1 MTSTILLSVDCLR
14 ADHVGCYGYDRPTT
28 PNIDSFAA
36 DATRYRFSYANCPG
50 TRWAFQSIH
59 TGVYAGQIDGLGI
72 PSGYRDHLAERFRS
86 AGFSTFGIAN
96 NGFLSRDYG
105 YDRGFDRWTGVAD
118 FDEDDSLL
126 VRAGKGVAGTVDSDV
141 LKRRLLRPA
150 YQFIAGDGSSGEYRP
165 PTTDADVVDGAVD
178 WLRRRESADDDY
190 FAWIHFMDAHTP
202 YGRYDDHL
210 RAVRGDTDVDHVV
223 APNEA
228 NAVVEGEPPEQRVI
242 DTYDACI
249 RRVDEQLGR
258 VLEVVDDETV
268 VAICGDHGEEFG
280 RYGAFHEAS
289 LYSSMTE
296 VPIVVR
302 APDLETGVVD
312 DHFAQH
318 VDLAPTLLAAA
329 DVPIPDRYVGEPLQ
343 RVDDSDRDLS
353 TPTYYSLAAG
363 HVGVQTDC
371 WKLVQ
376 RDGDRLGYEIG
387 RQNREDEPTAAETVP
402 DDVHA
407 RLDAFERRLERDRV
421 DGGSAALERDD
432 DLSTAVEENL
442 SDLGYLE

>member
-1 MTSTILLSVDCLR
+1 MASSILLSIDCLR
-14 ADHVGCYGYDRPTT
+14 SDHVGCYGYDRPTT
-28 PNIDSFAA
+28 PNIDSFAD
-36 DATRYRFSYANCPG
+36 DATRYRFGYSNCPG

-59 TGVYAGQIDGLGI
+59 TGVYAGQVDGLGI
-72 PSGYRDHLAERFRS
+72 PEEYRDHLAERFRS
-86 AGFSTFGIAN
+86 AGFSTFGIAH

-118 FDEDDSLL
+118 FEEDDSLL
-126 VRAGKGVAGTVDSDV
+126 VDAGKAVASAVDSDA

-150 YQFIAGDGSSGEYRP
+150 YRFVAGDGSSGEYRP
-165 PTTDADVVDGAVD
+165 PTTDADVVDRAVD
-178 WLRRRESADDDY
+178 WIRTRQAADDDY

-228 NAVVEGEPPEQRVI
+228 NAVVEGESPEQRVI

-258 VLEVVDDETV
+258 VLEVVDDDTTV
-268 VAICGDHGEEFG
+268 VVCGDHGEEFG
-280 RYGAFHEAS
+280 RYGEFHEAS

-302 APDLETGVVD
+302 APGLEAGVVED
-312 DHFAQH
+312 RFAQH
-318 VDLAPTLLAAA
+318 VDIAPTLLRSA
-329 DVPIPDRYVGEPLQ
+329 DVAIPDRYVGEPLQ
-343 RVDDSDRDLS
+343 RADDRDLS
-353 TPTYYSLAAG
+353 TPTCYSLEAG
-363 HVGVQTDC
+363 HVGVQTDR
-371 WKLVQ
+371 WKLVE
-376 RDGDRLGYEIG
+376 RDGDRTGYRMARTE
-387 RQNREDEPTAAETVP
+387 REREPAADDAVP

-407 RLDAFERRLERDRV
+407 QLDRFEQRLDRDRV
-421 DGGSAALERDD
+421 DGGAAALERDD
-432 DLSTAVEENL
+432 ELSTTVEENL

>member
-1 MTSTILLSVDCLR
+1 MPATILLSVDCLR
-14 ADHVGCYGYDRPTT
+14 SDHVGCYGYDRPTT

-36 DATRYRFSYANCPG
+36 DATQYRFSYANCPG

-72 PSGYRDHLAERFRS
+72 PGGYRDQLAERFRS
-86 AGFSTFGIAN
+86 AGVETFGAAH

-105 YDRGFDRWTGVAD
+105 YDRGFDRWIGVAD

-126 VRAGKGVAGTVDSDV
+126 VKAGKEVASAVDSDV

-150 YQFIAGDGSSGEYRP
+150 YRVVAGGGESGAYRP
-165 PTTDADVVDGAVD
+165 PTTDADVVDEAVE
-178 WLRRRESADDDY
+178 WLRDRRSADDDY

-210 RAVRGDTDVDHVV
+210 RAIRGDADVEHVV

-228 NAVVEGEPPEQRVI
+228 GAVVRGEPPEQRVI

-249 RRVDEQLGR
+249 RSVDEQLGR
-258 VLEVVDDETV
+258 ILEVVDDDTV
-268 VAICGDHGEEFG
+268 VAIVGDHGEEFG
-280 RYGAFHEAS
+280 RYGEFHEAS
-289 LYSSMTE
+289 LYSSMTN
-296 VPIVVR
+296 VPIIVR
-302 APDLETGVVD
+302 APGLEAGVVE

-318 VDLAPTLLAAA
+318 VDIAPTLLVAA
-329 DVPIPDRYVGEPLQ
+329 DISVPEQYVGDPLQ
-343 RVDDSDRDLS
+343 RVDDRTLS
-353 TPTYYSLAAG
+353 TPTCYSLESG
-363 HVGVQTDC
+363 HLGVQTDR

-376 RDGDRLGYEIG
+376 RDGDRTGYALTRTE
-387 RQNREDEPTAAETVP
+387 RETDAADDGAVP

-407 RLDAFERRLERDRV
+407 RLDAFERRLEIDRV
-421 DGGSAALERDD
+421 GGGTAALERDD
-432 DLSTAVEENL
+432 DLSAAVEENL